1 MISGFLTVGQ
11 QVLIL
16 FILIAVGFIFG
27 KAKIFGDESIKS
39 LTNLVLYVVCPAV
52 VIDAFRREYNPE
64 LLKNL
69 LITVGFAF
77 LAHLIPTLLSYALI
91 HDKDKARQKVLRFGS
106 IFSNC
111 GFMALPLQQAL
122 LGDIG
127 VFYGAVFVAVFNLL
141 CWSYGLVLMSGD
153 RKQLSPKKI
162 ITNPGIIGVLIGMII
177 FFFGV
182 GTKLP
187 EVISKPIGYFAALN
201 TPMPMFIIGYHLS
214 KASVI
219 KALKEKQLYFAV
231 IIRLIVSPILVFAIM
246 YLLKVDSTII
256 VACTV
261 ASGAPT
267 AAMATMFASKYDCDT
282 ELSVNLVSLTTLLS
296 LITLPIIVGF
306 AESIV

>member
-1 MISGFLTVGQ
+1 M
-11 QVLIL
+11 LIL

-52 VIDAFRREYNPE
+52 VIDAFMREYDPE

-77 LAHLIPTLLSYALI
+77 LAHLIPTLISYTLI
-91 HDKDKARQKVLRFGS
+91 HDKNMARQKVLRFGS

-111 GFMALPLQQAL
+111 GFMSLPLQQAL

-127 VFYGAVFVAVFNLL
+127 VFYGAIFVAVFNIV
-141 CWSYGLVLMSGD
+141 CWTYGLILMSGD
-153 RKQLSPKKI
+153 RHNLSPKKI

-177 FFFGV
+177 FFCGI
-182 GTKLP
+182 GTQLP
-187 EVISKPIGYFAALN
+187 EVISKPVGYFAALN

-231 IIRLIVSPILVFAIM
+231 IIRLIVSPLLIFAVM
-246 YLLKVDSTII
+246 HSLKIDSTII

-267 AAMATMFASKYDCDT
+267 AAMATMFASKYDGDT

-306 AESIV
+306 VESVV